1 MRLTM
6 CIFEKSLPENTQMKT
21 DAERK
26 PAGDDENENQ

>member
-6 CIFEKSLPENTQMKT
+6 CIPEKSLPENTQMKT

-26 PAGDDENENQ
+26 PAGENNDENQ